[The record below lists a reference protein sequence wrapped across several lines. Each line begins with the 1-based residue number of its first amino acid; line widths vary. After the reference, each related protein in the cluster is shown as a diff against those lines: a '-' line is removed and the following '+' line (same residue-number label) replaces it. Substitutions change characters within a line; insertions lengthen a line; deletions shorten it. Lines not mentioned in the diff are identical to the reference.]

1 MEEIHSNWDIAI
13 CLGKPV
19 AGGRP
24 IEELYREHYV
34 PVCSP
39 ALLHRGGPP
48 RKPIDLSRCV
58 LIYEKLEF
66 WDNWFQLQGLSAPT
80 ANPQVRFDY
89 GYQVIEAARRGFGI
103 ALADPK
109 EIRDDIELGRSV
121 CLFESAVSIGETIYM
136 VLESPQSQTM
146 RANLFKDRIKEYLA
160 QDKSGIS
167 H

>member
-1 MEEIHSNWDIAI
+1 MPWQTCSGWQA
-13 CLGKPV
+13 
-19 AGGRP
+19 
-24 IEELYREHYV
+24 YRGIVSEHYV

-66 WDNWFQLQGLSAPT
+66 LDKWFQLQGLSAPT
-80 ANPQVRFDY
+80 ANPQVRFDD

-109 EIRDDIELGRSV
+109 EIRDDIELGRLV
-121 CLFESAVSIGETIYM
+121 CLFESAVSIRETIYM